1 MNKNRAR
8 EAQEIMA
15 NRKMNCSQAVL
26 SAFCEEYGLERNL
39 ALQLAQ
45 GFGGGMGHS
54 GQTCGAVTGA
64 YMALGLANKGT
75 PENPRAGIDKT
86 YAMIEEFNR
95 QFKSRHNSLN
105 CTELTGYDLSV
116 PEKLAEAR
124 DKKVFST
131 VCPDLVRDAVKIV
144 ESLLPPA

>member
-1 MNKNRAR
+1 MKNNRAR

-39 ALQLAQ
+39 ALPVAQ
-45 GFGGGMGHS
+45 GFGGGMGHT

-64 YMALGLANKGT
+64 YMVLGLAHKGT

-86 YAMIEEFNR
+86 YAMIEEFSR
-95 QFKSRHNSLN
+95 QFKLLHGSLN
-105 CTELTGYDLSV
+105 CTELIGYDLGV

-131 VCPDLVRDAVKIV
+131 ICPDFVRDAVKMV
-144 ESLLPPA
+144 ESLLQSK